1 MASHY
6 ASINRGKTGTSESDF
21 TTGTSSAATDKVEL
35 RILDG
40 AGLTKLDVVLALEGF
55 ERLINNPQWCK
66 DAGFD
71 VSG

>member
-6 ASINRGKTGTSESDF
+6 ASLNQGEQGTLESDF
-21 TTGTSSAATDKVEL
+21 TTGTSSTGTDQIEL

-40 AGLTKLDVVLALEGF
+40 AGLSKKDVIIALDAF